1 MRQRDNASQNRRQNS
16 SNKGKFIKQE
26 IQPDFEHIMSLFDK
40 MKEQFQREINERY
53 RNNVVLAGYDAQNEY
68 NNNNPGSNQNLS
80 KNGSNEANKGPSGN
94 SNQSFLLQRNNNN
107 NNGMNNSINSPLVTP
122 NGGSSGESNNGRG
135 VGGDTPQE
143 QFA

>member
-1 MRQRDNASQNRRQNS
+1 MPAPLSQALKYVHRLNERNQLQELPMRQRDNASQNRRQHS

-68 NNNNPGSNQNLS
+68 NAG
-80 KNGSNEANKGPSGN
+80 
-94 SNQSFLLQRNNNN
+94 
-107 NNGMNNSINSPLVTP
+107 
-122 NGGSSGESNNGRG
+122 
-135 VGGDTPQE
+135 
-143 QFA
+143 